1 MTVLRLNLLC
11 SPKLVEDYHLPVFRN
26 FLRHK
31 NRVVAATLVSVRG
44 LGDTGSLKSRIFP
57 FEITRLCVR
66 SAVLMYVVEGS
77 SDYPLW
83 RKSMTDETEGAE
95 PGNSDA
101 ETTDAEAL
109 ENITN
114 LWTDAPE
121 MSRAAK
127 EMIQFVRSSS
137 ALPSILRMV
146 GEGKL
151 SPRDANTYTVKLAT
165 RTMKRSLPRQE
176 SASLAKF
183 QTAQKRVEDA
193 DKKLAAARAELDDAT
208 KKMQEC
214 SVELDALRVFIFLRE
229 VTLQALAGMGV
240 EQKIDLFELLEN
252 IPDGGTPD
260 FMKYELKS
268 NNEVKAK
275 FRELMQTREG
285 RMQLREVIL
294 YGSDLFRNMAELY
307 DMAVNKARGPM

>member
-1 MTVLRLNLLC
+1 
-11 SPKLVEDYHLPVFRN
+11 
-26 FLRHK
+26 
-31 NRVVAATLVSVRG
+31 
-44 LGDTGSLKSRIFP
+44 
-57 FEITRLCVR
+57 
-66 SAVLMYVVEGS
+66 
-77 SDYPLW
+77 
-83 RKSMTDETEGAE
+83 MTDETEGAE